1 MLEGTIL
8 GLLYFLGGLIG
19 FVFLCGIGGGIVFI
33 INRIMYEPVN
43 LINQV

>member
-8 GLLYFLGGLIG
+8 GLLYFLGGLS
-19 FVFLCGIGGGIVFI
+19 GIGGGIVFI